1 MGSALCSIVMPVYN
15 GGRFLEAALKSI
27 FGQTEPNF
35 ELIVIDDGSTDDTA
49 AILARYSRDPR
60 LKIISQKHL
69 GVGAARN
76 AGLEAATTDLIV
88 NLDSDDIM
96 ASNRIE
102 RQLAFMRENPAIAGA
117 GSFYTIIDE
126 HGEDRGTVEA
136 QWTTIDKLNLYLDH
150 GGNPIYPNPTM
161 IFRKSA
167 ALSVG
172 RYRQEYDKN

>member
-102 RQLAFMRENPAIAGA
+102 R
-117 GSFYTIIDE
+117 
-126 HGEDRGTVEA
+126 
-136 QWTTIDKLNLYLDH
+136 
-150 GGNPIYPNPTM
+150 
-161 IFRKSA
+161 
-167 ALSVG
+167 
-172 RYRQEYDKN
+172 